1 MCASPSAHS
10 DSSSGNGRLSSAGS
24 EAGGLNNNNNNCTT
38 KLNEILRS
46 NNGLHQQYNVEEQL
60 HNANR
65 MAVIANM
72 VNQGG
77 VPPGLGSDSS
87 AAAANIAAANIANL
101 AMRLG
106 VSQVTC
112 FIHYFAPFR
121 ICASLV
127 RIPLESLLFS
137 GGVRNGLSTWSQ
149 RRVSSSI
156 MSLVIP
162 DSFSP
167 KRLLEERGY

>member
-72 VNQGG
+72 VGQGG

-87 AAAANIAAANIANL
+87 AAANIAAANIANL

-106 VSQVTC
+106 VTQVRRA
-112 FIHYFAPFR
+112 YNLASVYEN
-121 ICASLV
+121 CAS
-127 RIPLESLLFS
+127 RP
-137 GGVRNGLSTWSQ
+137 T
-149 RRVSSSI
+149 
-156 MSLVIP
+156 
-162 DSFSP
+162 
-167 KRLLEERGY
+167 K